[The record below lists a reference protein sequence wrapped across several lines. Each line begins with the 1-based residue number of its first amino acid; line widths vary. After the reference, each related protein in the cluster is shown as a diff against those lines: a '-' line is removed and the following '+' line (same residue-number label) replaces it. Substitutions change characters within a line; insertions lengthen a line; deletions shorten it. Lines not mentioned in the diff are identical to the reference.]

1 MANRLFLLII
11 AGLIG
16 VVCNPVALTATD
28 NYAATGLDDSNIV
41 ETVPLPEPEPVPE
54 PERGPVPEPVKAP
67 ATGYTYTPPANSIQY
82 AGRVIQIVDV
92 GNTSVDAGGH
102 VNKYGSRFLYGHNSW
117 SVFGALP
124 GLGAGST
131 FVVSYAGA
139 TTTYRVARTVVF
151 EKNPEN
157 GLLQIDKFGDY
168 MYSVAS
174 GIYDGVQYDMALM
187 TCYGES
193 YGNGD
198 ASHRFVVFAN
208 AV

>member
-41 ETVPLPEPEPVPE
+41 ETVPLPEP
-54 PERGPVPEPVKAP
+54 VKAP
-67 ATGYTYTPPANSIQY
+67 AAGYTYIPPANNIQY

-92 GNTSVDAGGH
+92 GDTSVDAGGH

-131 FVVSYAGA
+131 FAVSYAGA
-139 TTTYRVARTVVF
+139 TTTYQVARTVVF

-198 ASHRFVVFAN
+198 ASHRFGVFAN